1 MGDYTPVYDVLR
13 EGVILATKIAGPV
26 LLVSMAIGLVISIIQ
41 AATQIHE
48 QTITFVPKL
57 LILALLL
64 IMAGPWMLEVLVD
77 YTKEIF
83 ATMLEL

>member
-13 EGVILATKIAGPV
+13 EGVILATKISGPV